1 MAGPVIGFG
10 YTNNVINKDIWDT
23 IPENLQQ
30 IMIEEGAKAELEG
43 LRLAPFQNVAAVAI
57 NQQLEMNV
65 IPFSEEIYRH
75 IQTVVLPR
83 HVIPGWIG
91 RLRFP
96 ENNADIVAI
105 YNEKSSAYSGIWI
118 NEDGTISQVEITKGP
133 RASE

>member
-1 MAGPVIGFG
+1 M
-10 YTNNVINKDIWDT
+10 
-23 IPENLQQ
+23 
-30 IMIEEGAKAELEG
+30 
-43 LRLAPFQNVAAVAI
+43 
-57 NQQLEMNV
+57 
-65 IPFSEEIYRH
+65 IPFPEEIYRH